1 MLAMDQFARVGVH
14 LMELCFFLGA
24 LGSVAVVL
32 LSFVADV
39 KDLLSSDEGEQA

>member
-1 MLAMDQFARVGVH
+1 MDQVARLGVH

-32 LSFVADV
+32 LSFVADMQ
-39 KDLLSSDEGEQA
+39 DLVSSDEGERA

>member
-1 MLAMDQFARVGVH
+1 MDQLARLGVH

-32 LSFVADV
+32 LSFVADA
-39 KDLLSSDEGEQA
+39 KDLLPSDEGESA